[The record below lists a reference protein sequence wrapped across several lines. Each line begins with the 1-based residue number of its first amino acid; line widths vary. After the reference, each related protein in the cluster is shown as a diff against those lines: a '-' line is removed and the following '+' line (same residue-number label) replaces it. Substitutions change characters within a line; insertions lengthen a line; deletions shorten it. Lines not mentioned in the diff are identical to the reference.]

1 MIKFN
6 NYKLKI
12 TEFLNHIE
20 NDKAQQEV
28 EKKKQLDELERL
40 EKQAEDRFAAE
51 KKALKDA
58 EARLLAQVEEKFFQ
72 VRKLL
77 GVESRARYESI
88 E

>member
-1 MIKFN
+1 M
-6 NYKLKI
+6 
-12 TEFLNHIE
+12 
-20 NDKAQQEV
+20 
-28 EKKKQLDELERL
+28 
-40 EKQAEDRFAAE
+40 
-51 KKALKDA
+51 KDA

>member
-1 MIKFN
+1 MLTFDKQLAATEQKLTAFQESDLIKFN

-12 TEFLNHIE
+12 TEFLNYIE

-40 EKQAEDRFAAE
+40 EKQAEDRFASE

-58 EARLLAQVEEKFFQ
+58 EVRLLA
-72 VRKLL
+72 
-77 GVESRARYESI
+77 
-88 E
+88 